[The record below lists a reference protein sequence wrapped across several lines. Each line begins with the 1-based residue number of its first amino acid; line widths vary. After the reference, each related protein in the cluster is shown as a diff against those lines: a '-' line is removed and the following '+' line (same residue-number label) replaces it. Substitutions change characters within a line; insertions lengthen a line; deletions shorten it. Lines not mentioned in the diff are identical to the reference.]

1 MSAFNCI
8 VFPQT
13 DQPGHMTKP
22 MLDSKVQIF
31 VAKTSDEVS
40 DGVDKKYSLE
50 RMAELHKEKV

>member
-1 MSAFNCI
+1 MKAFNCN

-13 DQPGHMTKP
+13 DQPDHMTKP

-31 VAKTSDEVS
+31 VAKKSGEVN